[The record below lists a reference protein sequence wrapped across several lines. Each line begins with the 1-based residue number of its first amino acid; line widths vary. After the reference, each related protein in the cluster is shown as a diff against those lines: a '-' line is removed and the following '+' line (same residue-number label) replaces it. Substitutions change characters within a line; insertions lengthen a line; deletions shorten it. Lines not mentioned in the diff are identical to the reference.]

1 MYFLVGIKL
10 PVLVQPQNHLSSFSI
25 HTKSIC
31 TVKRRKSFHALPVVI
46 FIYFSHSFFPPGFF
60 RNLFEGLTSLFFSSH
75 FTFFS
80 LLSHCFPFYS
90 SVISLAF
97 QLFPSVSLPP
107 LCLSC
112 TFLSESS
119 LHQFFILSGVL
130 NLPLS
135 PFSSMHV
142 SVWNS
147 HWKSR
152 ILYGPE
158 IF

>member
-10 PVLVQPQNHLSSFSI
+10 PVLVQSQNHLSNFSI

-31 TVKRRKSFHALPVVI
+31 TVKRRKSFHALLVVI
-46 FIYFSHSFFPPGFF
+46 FLYFSHSFFPPSFF
-60 RNLFEGLTSLFFSSH
+60 RNLFEGLTSLFFPPHH

-90 SVISLAF
+90 FVISLAF
-97 QLFPSVSLPP
+97 QSFPSVSLPL

-119 LHQFFILSGVL
+119 LHQFSILSGVL

-142 SVWNS
+142 SM
-147 HWKSR
+147 
-152 ILYGPE
+152 
-158 IF
+158 